1 MSGTIA
7 SAFIVWNNPREHITY
22 EHDKEGNIVLNGD
35 GSQKILSTTP
45 TYLAEL
51 SEQEICDTVLNM
63 WVNSKPG
70 RIGAVTYC
78 VSERGLHHLHMV
90 LEVQN
95 SDSDRFRFST
105 IHKIYGQKFHIEPTR
120 GNKTEAEDYINKVGK
135 YAEKG
140 EIVLAK
146 AVYGEIQGNKGNR
159 SDLAAVEDMLA
170 QGLTPNEIMDKSIT
184 LRRYEK
190 MIRDA
195 YYRKRDLET
204 PFVRPVRVIYHVGAT
219 GTGKSYGA
227 NFQIQQLGSDKVYF
241 TKDYDTGFMDGY
253 NGQDILWLDEYRG
266 QLKYATFLSML
277 DVYKTQMHARYSNV
291 LMLWN
296 EVHITSVLPP
306 ESIYDNMIN
315 SSRYKDLDTYGQLK
329 RRIYRI
335 IYHYKD
341 ADGNYCQYGQDM
353 KDYRDYSTLKGL
365 ALGTCDIHGF
375 STVSDSE
382 KKEIEK
388 MFG

>member
-1 MSGTIA
+1 MAYTVA

-22 EHDKEGNIVLNGD
+22 EHDKEGNIVLNDD

-45 TYLAEL
+45 TYLSEL

-78 VSERGLHHLHMV
+78 VSGRGLHHLHMV

-204 PFVRPVRVIYHVGAT
+204 PFVRPVRVVYHVGAT

-253 NGQDILWLDEYRG
+253 NGQEILWLDEYRG

-291 LMLWN
+291 LMLWK

-306 ESIYDNMIN
+306 EAIYENMIN
-315 SSRYKDLDTYGQLK
+315 SSRYANLDTYGQLK
-329 RRIYRI
+329 RRIDTI
-335 IYHYKD
+335 IYHYK
-341 ADGNYCQYGQDM
+341 NEKNEYCQYQQKASEY
-353 KDYRDYSTLKGL
+353 KDYETLKGL
-365 ALGTCDIHGF
+365 ALGTCDEHGW
-375 STVSDSE
+375 STVSDGE
-382 KKEIEK
+382 QMKLP
-388 MFG
+388 F